1 MAVYAIGDV
10 HACLDPL
17 RRLLDRL
24 GYDPAADTLWFTGD
38 LVNRGP
44 DSLGT
49 LRFVR
54 GLGERAHVVL
64 GNHDLHLLAIRA
76 GYGELRPG
84 DTLASVLEAADGD
97 ELLDWLQHR
106 PLLHESA
113 PLPYVLVH
121 AGLPPQWDVATAR
134 RLAREAEAA
143 LRGPDAEGLFAH
155 LYGNEPDRWHEGL
168 RGWERLRY
176 IINAF
181 TRLRFCDGEGRLLFR
196 YKGPPEQAP
205 PGHYPWYAA
214 PGRRHRGEDGTVLSG
229 HWSTLGLRRD
239 AGYITLDT
247 GCLWGGQLTAV
258 RLDVP
263 GAPVT
268 SLPCPAARRPGH

>member
-44 DSLGT
+44 DSAGT

-54 GLGERAHVVL
+54 GLGRRAHVVL
-64 GNHDLHLLAIRA
+64 GNHDLHLLAVRA
-76 GYGELRPG
+76 GHGELRRS
-84 DTLASVLEAADGD
+84 DTLEPLLRAADGD
-97 ELLDWLQHR
+97 ELLDWLQQR
-106 PLLHESA
+106 PLLHEDA
-113 PLPYVLVH
+113 ELPFVLVH
-121 AGLPPQWDVATAR
+121 AGLPPQWDIATAR

-143 LRGPDAEGLFAH
+143 LRGPDSDPLFAH
-155 LYGNEPDRWHEGL
+155 LYGDQPDRWQESL
-168 RGWERLRY
+168 TGWERLRY

-181 TRLRFCDGEGRLLFR
+181 TRLRFCDAEGRLLFR

-205 PGHYPWYAA
+205 ADHYPWYAA
-214 PGRRHRGEDGTVLSG
+214 PGRRHRPEHGTLITG
-229 HWSTLGLRRD
+229 HWSTLGLRRGP
-239 AGYITLDT
+239 GYITLDT

-258 RLDVP
+258 RLDDP
-263 GAPVT
+263 RIPVT
-268 SLPCPAARRPGH
+268 ALPCPAARPPG